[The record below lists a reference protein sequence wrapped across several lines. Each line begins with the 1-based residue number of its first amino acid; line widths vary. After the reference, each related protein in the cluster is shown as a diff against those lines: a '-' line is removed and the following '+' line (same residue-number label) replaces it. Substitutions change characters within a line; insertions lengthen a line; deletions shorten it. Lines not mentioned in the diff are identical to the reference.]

1 METIFTL
8 LVIWFAVSIVASLLL
23 GRFLG
28 VINQRQMTRK
38 SLTTP
43 SRTASDEGAYRTIS
57 FARATQT
64 TRNR

>member
-1 METIFTL
+1 METILTL
-8 LVIWFAVSIVASLLL
+8 VVIWFAISIAVSLLL

-28 VINQRQMTRK
+28 MINQRQMTRK

-43 SRTASDEGAYRTIS
+43 SHIASDDGAYRTIS

-64 TRNR
+64 IRNR